1 MAEDGSERDSGFVQ
15 SLQRGLAVIRAFDAE
30 NPALTLSDVAKAT
43 DLAPATARR
52 FVLTLVD
59 LGYMRA
65 EGRWF
70 RLSPR
75 VLELGRPY
83 LSSMTL
89 PAIAAPQLREL
100 VADVRESSSIAILDG
115 SDIVYVAHEA
125 AKRLMSVRVTVGT
138 RDPAFATSL
147 GRVLIAGQ
155 SDEWLEASLATLRLT
170 QITPATIAEPAALLA
185 ELRRIRTQGF
195 ALVDQ
200 EFEEGLRA
208 LSAPIHDRDGTVIAA
223 LNVAVHASR
232 WSIEAIHD
240 DLLPR
245 LLRATAAIDADLR
258 DAPAPATGRRSMPR
272 EQSATA
278 RRVTETAER
287 ETDFVQSLQRG
298 LAVIRAFDAENP
310 ALTLSDVAKV
320 TGLARAAARRFVLTL
335 VELGYM
341 RADGRLFRLSPRV
354 LELGRPYLTTLSL
367 PEIAAPHLR
376 DFVEEV
382 QESSS
387 VATLDGTEILY
398 VAHVSAKRIMSV
410 TVPVGTRDPAF
421 ATSLGRALLAGQ
433 DDETL
438 AAMLESMR
446 LPKITEV
453 TIVEPK
459 ALLAELQQIRR
470 QGYVLVDQELEE
482 GLRALAVPL
491 HGEQGEVIAAVN
503 VAVHASRW
511 SIERILEELLPRLR
525 ETAAAIEADVRA
537 VGAPAAEPLARAMS
551 DSLRLPLGP
560 EIARGPAVEVLI
572 EGRPVTAYLGETV
585 ATVLLA
591 EGHLADADDGRRL
604 AARRLLRHGRLL
616 RLPRRR
622 RRPAE
627 HAGLHDVR
635 AGRHADRAPGRAR
648 GRPGLGLGLLERR
661 LSGLRLG
668 AAVARRRTLL
678 RGQDHLA
685 QAHGVGRHL
694 DALVV
699 ADELER
705 LVERELLGRDQAHQL
720 VRGRGAHVGELLLL
734 DRVHVEIVRARVLAD
749 DAALVDL
756 VAGRREER
764 AALLQIEERER
775 VGVARAGR
783 PRGCRSGACAG
794 RRATARSARTRGA

>member
-1 MAEDGSERDSGFVQ
+1 MKAARLAEDGSERDSGFVQ

-30 NPALTLSDVAKAT
+30 NPALTLSDVARAT

-70 RLSPR
+70 RLTPR

-89 PAIAAPQLREL
+89 PAIAAPHLREL

-125 AKRLMSVRVTVGT
+125 AKRLMSVQVTVGT

-147 GRVLIAGQ
+147 GRVLIAGM
-155 SDEWLEASLATLRLT
+155 SDEWLEASLATMQLKR
-170 QITPATIAEPAALLA
+170 IMPATIAKPHALLA

-223 LNVAVHASR
+223 VNVAVHASR
-232 WSIEAIHD
+232 WSIEAIHAV
-240 DLLPR
+240 LLPR
-245 LLRATAAIDADLR
+245 LLRATAAIEADLG
-258 DAPAPATGRRSMPR
+258 DVPVPSATRRSVPSQP
-272 EQSATA
+272 QSIATRQTDA
-278 RRVTETAER
+278 GER

-310 ALTLSDVAKV
+310 ALTLSDVAKI

-335 VELGYM
+335 VDLGYM

-354 LELGRPYLTTLSL
+354 LELGRPYLTTLTL
-367 PEIAAPHLR
+367 PEIAGPHLR
-376 DFVEEV
+376 EFVEEV

-387 VATLDGTEILY
+387 VANLDGTDILY

-410 TVPVGTRDPAF
+410 SVPVGTRDPAF

-433 DDETL
+433 ADETL
-438 AAMLESMR
+438 AAMLRGMR
-446 LPKITEV
+446 LPQITDA

-459 ALLAELQQIRR
+459 VLLAELQQIRA

-491 HGEQGEVIAAVN
+491 HGERGEVIASVN

-511 SIERILEELLPRLR
+511 SVERILGELLPRLR
-525 ETAAAIEADVRA
+525 DVAAAIEADVQA
-537 VGAPAAEPLARAMS
+537 VGAPTSE
-551 DSLRLPLGP
+551 
-560 EIARGPAVEVLI
+560 
-572 EGRPVTAYLGETV
+572 
-585 ATVLLA
+585 
-591 EGHLADADDGRRL
+591 
-604 AARRLLRHGRLL
+604 
-616 RLPRRR
+616 
-622 RRPAE
+622 
-627 HAGLHDVR
+627 
-635 AGRHADRAPGRAR
+635 
-648 GRPGLGLGLLERR
+648 
-661 LSGLRLG
+661 
-668 AAVARRRTLL
+668 
-678 RGQDHLA
+678 
-685 QAHGVGRHL
+685 
-694 DALVV
+694 ALV
-699 ADELER
+699 L
-705 LVERELLGRDQAHQL
+705 
-720 VRGRGAHVGELLLL
+720 
-734 DRVHVEIVRARVLAD
+734 
-749 DAALVDL
+749 
-756 VAGRREER
+756 
-764 AALLQIEERER
+764 
-775 VGVARAGR
+775 
-783 PRGCRSGACAG
+783 
-794 RRATARSARTRGA
+794 T